1 MSERIEP
8 AAARPSQP
16 VALID
21 ALHALR
27 VGPRGDDFYAQYSAL
42 AMALCGAEC
51 ALVVGL
57 VDGASTALGGSG
69 PDDACALLLEA
80 ATPDRW
86 AALAEKGYS
95 HDTLRKADGLGLV
108 LVVVRLLDEQPSA
121 LLLALPERQRAHLK
135 EALVR
140 AMLLRDVR
148 MGAAREPSLSS
159 AVALADDHSAAHG
172 ADGGGQGLLQA
183 LALATEVM
191 QAPRFGAAAL
201 CLVNGLIRLY
211 GLRQAALCW
220 RSGGHTEVVAISH
233 LERFEK
239 TSRLVQAMQAAANE
253 VLAVDRV
260 LSVDRRTAED
270 PQTIPP
276 PAHAVLLQSLE
287 GVAAVDSL
295 PMRDS
300 SGQTQAVVL
309 CAADT
314 EGLRPQAINDLLL
327 MLELVL
333 PQLTEARQQQMG
345 PLQRL
350 RSVAVERLS
359 VLFGPGH
366 PWLKFWAVTLS
377 VAFLVLAFGRWP
389 YRVEA
394 NAQLTTDSI
403 RVLTAHNDGR
413 LQEVLVDIGDLVTA
427 GQTLSR
433 MDTSDLRQQELEV
446 RSELQRYQ
454 AEEDKARAANALA
467 DQEVARF
474 RRAQSEARLQRVL
487 QLLAQ
492 TDIKAPFDGVVVEGE
507 RRNLL
512 GASVRRG
519 DTLFRVAQVKGLY
532 LVLQLPE
539 RDIRDVELG
548 SQGEVV
554 LLSQPGKTVA
564 FHVSNL
570 VPMAQVKGDEGN
582 HFLLKADI
590 QADVQAWWRPGMVGL
605 AKIDAGDR
613 NIAWILFHR
622 LVDTLR
628 LWFWF

>member
-1 MSERIEP
+1 MSDRIESG
-8 AAARPSQP
+8 AARPSQP

-27 VGPRGDDFYAQYSAL
+27 VGPRGADFYDQYSAL
-42 AMALCGAEC
+42 AQALCGAEC
-51 ALVVGL
+51 ALVVTCS
-57 VDGASTALGGSG
+57 DTTAQVLGGSG
-69 PDDACALLLEA
+69 PAQEQALLLQA
-80 ATPDRW
+80 ATPERW
-86 AALAEKGYS
+86 SASADKGYS

-108 LVVVRLLDEQPSA
+108 LILVRLLDVQPSA

-140 AMLLRDVR
+140 AMLLRDLR
-148 MGAAREPSLSS
+148 ADSPRESSLSS
-159 AVALADDHSAAHG
+159 AVALADG
-172 ADGGGQGLLQA
+172 AGGSSQGLLQA
-183 LALATEVM
+183 LSLATEVM
-191 QAPRFGAAAL
+191 QAPRFGAGAL
-201 CLVNGLIRLY
+201 SLVNGLIRLY

-220 RSGGHTEVVAISH
+220 RTGGHTEVLAISH

-260 LSVDRRTAED
+260 LSVDAVTAQD
-270 PQTIPP
+270 PQALVP
-276 PAHAVLLQSLE
+276 PAHVVLLQSLE
-287 GVAAVDSL
+287 GVQAVDSL
-295 PMRDS
+295 PVRDS

-309 CAADT
+309 CASDGS
-314 EGLRPQAINDLLL
+314 GLKPQALNDLLL

-345 PLQRL
+345 VVGRL
-350 RSVAVERLS
+350 RSTGLEHLS

-366 PWLKFWAVTLS
+366 PWLKFWSVSLS
-377 VAFLVLAFGRWP
+377 VAFLVLAFGRMP

-446 RSELQRYQ
+446 RAELQRFQ

-474 RRAQSEARLQRVL
+474 RRGQSEARLQRVL

-492 TDIKAPFDGVVVEGE
+492 THIKAPFDGVVVEGE

-512 GASVRRG
+512 GASMRRG

-539 RDIRDVELG
+539 RDIRDVALG

-554 LLSQPGKTVA
+554 LLSQPGKTIA
-564 FHVSNL
+564 FKVSNL

-582 HFLLKADI
+582 HFLLKAEI
-590 QADVQAWWRPGMVGL
+590 ADEVQPWWRPGMVGL
-605 AKIDAGDR
+605 AKIDAGNR

-622 LVDTLR
+622 VVDTLR

>member
-1 MSERIEP
+1 MD
-8 AAARPSQP
+8 AGAARPSQP
-16 VALID
+16 AALID

-27 VGPRGDDFYAQYSAL
+27 VGPRGADFYDQYSAL
-42 AMALCGAEC
+42 TETLCGAEC
-51 ALVVGL
+51 ALVVGRSGEA
-57 VDGASTALGGSG
+57 VVVLGGSG
-69 PDDACALLLEA
+69 SAAERALLLEA
-80 ATPDRW
+80 VTPERW
-86 AALAEKGYS
+86 AALEARGYS
-95 HDTLRKADGLGLV
+95 HDTLRKADGLGVVLLLV
-108 LVVVRLLDEQPSA
+108 KLLDEQSSA
-121 LLLALPERQRAHLK
+121 LLLALPERQRGHLK

-140 AMLLRDVR
+140 AMLVRDLRP
-148 MGAAREPSLSS
+148 GATEAGSSSL
-159 AVALADDHSAAHG
+159 ALALASGPAANSP
-172 ADGGGQGLLQA
+172 GLLQA
-183 LALATEVM
+183 LGLATEVM

-201 CLVNGLIRLY
+201 GLVNGLIRLH
-211 GLRQAALCW
+211 GLRQAVLCW
-220 RSGGHTEVVAISH
+220 RSGGSTEVVAISH

-239 TSRLVQAMQAAANE
+239 TSRLVQAMQGAANE

-260 LSVDRRTAED
+260 LSVDAGAVQD
-270 PQTIPP
+270 PDALPP
-276 PAHAVLLQSLE
+276 PAHWALLQSLD
-287 GVAAVDSL
+287 GVRAVDGL
-295 PMRDS
+295 PVRDS

-309 CAADT
+309 CASDGA
-314 EGLRPQAINDLLL
+314 GLSPQALNDLLL

-345 PLQRL
+345 LFTRA
-350 RSVAVERLS
+350 RSAAVERLS
-359 VLFGPGH
+359 VLFGPGR
-366 PWLKFWAVTLS
+366 PWLKFWAVSLS
-377 VAFLVLAFGRWP
+377 LAFLVLAFGRMP

-394 NAQLTTDSI
+394 NAQLATDSI
-403 RVLTAHNDGR
+403 RLLTAHNDGR
-413 LQEVLVDIGDLVTA
+413 LQEVLVDIGDLVVA
-427 GQTLSR
+427 GQVLSR
-433 MDTSDLRQQELEV
+433 MDTTDLRQQELEV

-454 AEEDKARAANALA
+454 AEEDKARAAGALA

-487 QLLAQ
+487 HLLGQ
-492 TDIKAPFDGVVVEGE
+492 TDIRAPFDGVVVEGE

-519 DTLFRVAQVKGLY
+519 DTLFRVAQVQGLY

-539 RDIRDVELG
+539 RDIRDVALS

-554 LLSQPGKTVA
+554 LLSQPGTEIPFK
-564 FHVSNL
+564 VSNL

-582 HFLLKADI
+582 HFLLKAEI
-590 QADVQAWWRPGMVGL
+590 NAPVQGWWRPGMVGL